1 MEITPIA
8 ARDVT
13 TITNDLDDDDD
24 DAIDGVMIEEDTQ
37 QRDRRWRL

>member
-13 TITNDLDDDDD
+13 INDLDDD
-24 DAIDGVMIEEDTQ
+24 DAIDGIILSKTHLNRLAVIDSEDT
-37 QRDRRWRL
+37 

>member
-1 MEITPIA
+1 MEITPIV

-24 DAIDGVMIEEDTQ
+24 DAIDGVMVKTPNSSGVSGYY
-37 QRDRRWRL
+37 